1 MLELHLSVTN
11 QPRTSLVVWG
21 LDRVLTPPP
30 GLQDNPHYQID
41 ESYFVG
47 CLARY
52 HNYSYLGSDC
62 CHSHP
67 LFIVLGKL
75 TYSMF
80 LTHLGVIDVLLAGS
94 MRHPGYFSNF
104 DIVRLMISIVLVS
117 KKCFSF
123 ATSGGYSS

>member
-62 CHSHP
+62 CHQ
-67 LFIVLGKL
+67 KL
-75 TYSMF
+75 KQ
-80 LTHLGVIDVLLAGS
+80 LC
-94 MRHPGYFSNF
+94 
-104 DIVRLMISIVLVS
+104 LVS
-117 KKCFSF
+117 CHKLFRQTLMVSRSLF
-123 ATSGGYSS
+123 HDFQLQHRTRR